1 MSCRAGNRAL
11 APKSAGRLATL
22 RRGGGTSI
30 NSTSAKKE
38 GTPATD
44 QNTRREIIHRCRA
57 AVGALY
63 ELDIATNREHRR
75 RKKVRGRLKIA
86 PAIQARKLM
95 LAGWLAGCLPAD
107 EAANGKSGHQKM
119 TKVIGAGGSAS
130 GTSGHHQE
138 KEEGEKKLIKHD
150 LQGKVIAGDV
160 VTGSSSSSSSRKRR

>member
-1 MSCRAGNRAL
+1 MAPRKTVAETGAALNSDGSPPLPWPDLAGETWRRLRAFSGVSIVGARAL
-11 APKSAGRLATL
+11 VHRVAEIA
-22 RRGGGTSI
+22 
-30 NSTSAKKE
+30 E

-119 TKVIGAGGSAS
+119 TYNAQPKHS
-130 GTSGHHQE
+130 TSGYSAE
-138 KEEGEKKLIKHD
+138 
-150 LQGKVIAGDV
+150 VA
-160 VTGSSSSSSSRKRR
+160 RRST